1 MKKNQILLGAAA
13 IFGAA
18 LIVGQSLAYFTD
30 NDEVTNTFTVGD
42 LDIEETEPEWDD
54 QTDGKNLTPG
64 STKYKN
70 PTVKNVTS
78 AKNGE
83 EPGYVRMIVEVRDG
97 SGNAVTDPEALRL
110 IWSTVR
116 FDQSYTGSSTSKGA
130 ATGLT
135 EDKVPGYTSAEIEK
149 FPMVNPLFTK
159 DDTRSTA
166 SRYVWNYMG
175 PQKDGLLQIGEE
187 AALFTNVVI
196 PSDWNQTH
204 LEKVGNFILD
214 ISAEAIQSKGFA
226 SQSDAFKALDG
237 EVQGGTIQ
245 TRK

>member
-1 MKKNQILLGAAA
+1 MKKNQLFITAAA
-13 IFGAA
+13 LAAAA

-54 QTDGKNLTPG
+54 ETDGKNLTPG
-64 STKYKN
+64 SVKYKN

-83 EPGYVRMIVEVRDG
+83 EPGYVRMVVEVKDG
-97 SGNAVTDPEALRL
+97 SGNAVTDPDTLSL
-110 IWSTVR
+110 IWKTVR
-116 FDQSYTGSSTSKGA
+116 YDQSYNGNSTTKGT

-135 EDKVPGYTSAEIEK
+135 EDKIPGYTSAEIEK
-149 FPMVNPLFTK
+149 FPMVNPLFSK

-175 PQKDGLLQIGEE
+175 SQKDGLLKIGEE
-187 AALFTNVVI
+187 ATLFTNVVI
-196 PSDWNQTH
+196 PADWNQSH
-204 LEKVGNFILD
+204 LEKIGSFILE

-226 SQSDAFKALDG
+226 NQTEAFKALDG
-237 EVQGGTIQ
+237 EIRSGTIQ